1 MGRTAAV
8 PRPDAWTSVQERG
21 ERRPR
26 ARRHDDEKEEG
37 RAAARGRTRFSV
49 LCVGTD
55 REDVAR
61 LARATFPAA
70 PAEFSV
76 EGVQG
81 LDAARERL
89 GRGQVD
95 VVVTRTLLPE
105 SAGDE
110 AVARLVRLAAPTPVV
125 VLLEHEDEAAALTA
139 LAAGAA
145 DVLTRGNPDEVLV
158 AARRAAVRAAA
169 QTRLRPAAHEVLG
182 QDLLAGLAPVERSV
196 AFAEQRARLVALMDA
211 SFEGVSIHEDGRIL
225 EVNEAF
231 AAMFGHPPEALVGS
245 EIFLCAAPE
254 VRDDVRARVR
264 DGDPGPYET
273 VGIRSDGTRFD
284 LEVRGRTRRIG
295 GRRLRVAVVRDI
307 TREKTLR
314 RRLEESEERH
324 RSLFQEHPD
333 AVFALDLEGRIVDL
347 NPAAGRMAALVG
359 PDAARR
365 PMRSLVDEDDREAW
379 DPLWETAV
387 AGQAATG
394 LVTLRTQD
402 GRTPIVSMTT
412 VPIRVE
418 GRTVGVFGVARD
430 VSDALEAG
438 RRLEESEKRYR
449 LIATHATDLISRH
462 DLRLGFLYASP
473 AAYRLL
479 GHEPSALVGRSLV
492 ELVHPDDRSVV
503 DRMRRSVL
511 SGAGETTVRY
521 RVRARDGR
529 EVCLESSCRTVL
541 DSCGRPVEVIAVSR
555 DVSDQVRQAQVM
567 ERIAEQ
573 NRMILESAG
582 QGIVGLNLKGNV
594 TFMNATAARFIGHAT
609 GATIGRSFHA
619 LVHPV
624 GSCGCD
630 GPCPFGAAL
639 DAAGDA
645 DVRSMET
652 VFRRR
657 DASRFPVR
665 ASVAPVRTSDAVVGA
680 VLVFDDISERKRA
693 EALLQARTEEL
704 EAFAYA
710 VSHDLRTPIV
720 SLDWLT
726 EELREQ
732 VPTASTDIHGLIGR
746 VRTNVDRMDRL
757 VRDLIDLA
765 RLGGENALEEWVD
778 LGETVRAVVDAQRE
792 RAEERA
798 VSMTIEDPGRMPVVA
813 GPEPRIRQVLEN
825 LLGNAVKYVED
836 GGHVVVRAV
845 RREEGLA
852 VEVED
857 DGPGVPV
864 DYRERVFQLF
874 ERAPDPLGRRIF
886 GSGIGLALARRV
898 ARKLGG
904 DLTVTEGGSGGALFC
919 FMLPPGRIVKG
930 DMSDPSA

>member
-8 PRPDAWTSVQERG
+8 PHPDAWTSVRARG

-26 ARRHDDEKEEG
+26 ARRHDDEKET
-37 RAAARGRTRFSV
+37 RANGRGRTRFSM

-61 LARATFPAA
+61 LARATFPTA
-70 PAEFSV
+70 PAEFAV

-81 LDAARERL
+81 LEAARERL
-89 GRGQVD
+89 ERGQVD
-95 VVVTRTLLPE
+95 VVVTRTILPE

-125 VLLEHEDEAAALTA
+125 VLLEHEDESAA
-139 LAAGAA
+139 LAALEAGAS
-145 DVLTRGNPDEVLV
+145 DVLTTDVPDAVLI

-169 QTRLRPAAHEVLG
+169 QTRLRPSAHEVLG
-182 QDLLAGLAPVERSV
+182 QDLLAGLAPAERSV
-196 AFAEQRARLVALMDA
+196 AFAEQRARLAALMDA
-211 SFEGVSIHEDGRIL
+211 SFEGVSIHEDGRII
-225 EVNEAF
+225 EVNETF
-231 AAMFGHPPEALVGS
+231 AAMFGHPVEALVGT

-264 DGDPGPYET
+264 GGDEGPYET

-307 TREKTLR
+307 THQMEMR

-333 AVFALDLEGRIVDL
+333 AVFALDLEGRVVDL
-347 NPAAGRMAALVG
+347 NPAGGRMVG
-359 PDAARR
+359 LADAGGR
-365 PMRSLVDEDDREAW
+365 PMRSLVDADDRDAW
-379 DPLWETAV
+379 DPLWAAAV
-387 AGQAATG
+387 AGEAATG
-394 LVTLRTQD
+394 LVRLRTLD
-402 GRTPIVSMTT
+402 GRVPIVSMTT

-430 VSDALEAG
+430 VSDAIEAG
-438 RRLEESEKRYR
+438 RRLEKSEKRYR

-462 DLRLGFLYASP
+462 DLRLRFLYASP

-479 GHEPSALVGRSLV
+479 GHEPSALVDRSLV
-492 ELVHPDDRSVV
+492 DLVHPDDRAVV
-503 DRMRRSVL
+503 DRMRRAVV

-529 EVCLESSCRTVL
+529 EVWLESSCRTVL
-541 DSCGRPVEVIAVSR
+541 DPRGRPVEVIAVSR

-594 TFMNATAARFIGHAT
+594 TFMNATAARFIGLET
-609 GATIGRSFHA
+609 GATIGRPFHS

-630 GPCPFGAAL
+630 APCTFGAAL
-639 DAAGDA
+639 VSAGDA
-645 DVRSMET
+645 DGASMET
-652 VFRRR
+652 MFRRR

-665 ASVAPVRTSDAVVGA
+665 ASVAPVRIAGAVVGA
-680 VLVFDDISERKRA
+680 VLVFDDVSERKHA
-693 EALLQARTEEL
+693 EALLEARTEEL

-732 VPTASTDIHGLIGR
+732 VPADATGVHDLVGR
-746 VRTNVDRMDRL
+746 LRNNVDRMDRL

-765 RLGGENALEEWVD
+765 RLNGENALDEWVD
-778 LGETVRAVVDAQRE
+778 LGATVRTVVDAQRE
-792 RAEERA
+792 HADARD
-798 VSMTIEDPGRMPVVA
+798 VSMVIDDAEGMPVVA

-825 LLGNAVKYVED
+825 LVGNAVKYVED

-845 RREEGLA
+845 RREEGL
-852 VEVED
+852 VIEVED

-864 DYRERVFQLF
+864 AYRERVFQLF

-886 GSGIGLALARRV
+886 GSGVGLALARRV

-904 DLTVTEGGSGGALFC
+904 DLWLTEGASGGALFR
-919 FMLPPGRIVKG
+919 FMLPHRRIVKE
-930 DMSDPSA
+930 DMSDLCT